1 MPRDP
6 PLKEGESWDEAA
18 GAGAGGRAGRRG
30 AGGGALQLGR
40 DLTQTRPGRQGSVS
54 ILYSHCALQ
63 TLNIHCAVFAPVIG
77 EHGTTE
83 LHLDILVVEVA
94 VVGEHLEV
102 VTGRDGEGG
111 HGEQDQDCLHCCC
124 GCSCSCCGCCV

>member
-40 DLTQTRPGRQGSVS
+40 DLTQTRPGQTQGCMYLYYIPTVHCGPS
-54 ILYSHCALQ
+54 ISTVQ
-63 TLNIHCAVFAPVIG
+63 
-77 EHGTTE
+77 
-83 LHLDILVVEVA
+83 
-94 VVGEHLEV
+94 
-102 VTGRDGEGG
+102 
-111 HGEQDQDCLHCCC
+111 CLL
-124 GCSCSCCGCCV
+124 

>member
-40 DLTQTRPGRQGSVS
+40 DLTQTRPGQTRGCIIFPLCTAPPQYPLCSVYYNHLS
-54 ILYSHCALQ
+54 LASTGALSS
-63 TLNIHCAVFAPVIG
+63 TW
-77 EHGTTE
+77 T
-83 LHLDILVVEVA
+83 
-94 VVGEHLEV
+94 
-102 VTGRDGEGG
+102 
-111 HGEQDQDCLHCCC
+111 
-124 GCSCSCCGCCV
+124 SS

>member
-40 DLTQTRPGRQGSVS
+40 DLTQTRPGQTGGVYY
-54 ILYSHCALQ
+54 IPTVHCTPYISTVQ
-63 TLNIHCAVFAPVIG
+63 
-77 EHGTTE
+77 
-83 LHLDILVVEVA
+83 
-94 VVGEHLEV
+94 
-102 VTGRDGEGG
+102 
-111 HGEQDQDCLHCCC
+111 CLL
-124 GCSCSCCGCCV
+124 